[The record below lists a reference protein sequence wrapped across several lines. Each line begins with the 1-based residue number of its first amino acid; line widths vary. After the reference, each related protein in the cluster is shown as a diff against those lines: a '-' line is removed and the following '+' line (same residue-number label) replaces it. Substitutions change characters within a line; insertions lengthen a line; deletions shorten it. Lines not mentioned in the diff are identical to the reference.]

1 MARANRRIL
10 ALSAAAGLA
19 ALLVAE
25 AAVAFP
31 KAVTAQSRY
40 GNGSVT
46 GAVRINPRGFPEVRL
61 PSGYWAD
68 CEGDCSRTL
77 RRLHLDFWETIE
89 EESGGS
95 RPR

>member
-1 MARANRRIL
+1 MARIERSL
-10 ALSAAAGLA
+10 CALSLAAGLA
-19 ALLVAE
+19 MLVVAD
-25 AAVAFP
+25 AAFAYP

-46 GAVRINPRGFPEVRL
+46 GPVRINPRGFPEVRL

-68 CEGDCSRTL
+68 CEGDCARAL